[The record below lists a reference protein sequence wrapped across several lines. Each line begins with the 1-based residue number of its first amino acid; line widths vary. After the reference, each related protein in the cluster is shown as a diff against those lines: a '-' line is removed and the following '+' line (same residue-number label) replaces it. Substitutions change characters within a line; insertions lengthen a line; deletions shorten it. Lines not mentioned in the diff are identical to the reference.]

1 MPPQTAAPTPESES
15 ALLGVLLSAENT
27 REGATALPD
36 ALNPAIG
43 EAAAARI
50 LVVDDEDTIRL
61 VLAKFL
67 RTRGFEVDTAE
78 SGDAAL
84 ETLARA
90 RFDLMLCDVRM
101 PGLSGVEIVPRAL
114 EANPDLGIVML
125 SAVNDAPTATEAMAY
140 GVLDYLIKPVELQ
153 VLHEAVTRALY
164 KRRHLTEQRRVERAI
179 RDEVASRTKE
189 LELEKEHLRDVSVTV
204 VESLV
209 RAQEA
214 KSDFQRGHSARVADL
229 AASIADYMGLAPD
242 VVEDVRIAGRLH
254 DVGNA
259 GIREDLLNKPG
270 SLSPEEFEH
279 VKDHVR
285 IGVEILMPLR
295 HIERAVIFIG
305 DHHEHWDG
313 KGYPHARADEHI
325 SVGGRILAAAE
336 AFDSLISRR
345 PYREPM
351 STDDAVERL
360 RRSVGTHFDARVFE
374 ALRAIVKRRKTL
386 AFVEP
391 VPK

>member
-1 MPPQTAAPTPESES
+1 MSSSNAAT
-15 ALLGVLLSAENT
+15 
-27 REGATALPD
+27 
-36 ALNPAIG
+36 
-43 EAAAARI
+43 AARI

-61 VLAKFL
+61 VLAKYL
-67 RTRGFEVDTAE
+67 RTRGFEVATAE

-84 ETLARA
+84 EALAGA
-90 RFDLMLCDVRM
+90 SFDLMLCDVRM
-101 PGLSGVEIVPRAL
+101 PGLSGVEIIPRAL

-125 SAVNDAPTATEAMAY
+125 SAVNDAPTATEAMGH

-153 VLHEAVTRALY
+153 VLHEAVIRALH
-164 KRRHLTEQRRVERAI
+164 KRSHLNEQRRLERAI
-179 RDEVASRTKE
+179 REEVAERTKE
-189 LELEKEHLRDVSVTV
+189 LELEREHLRELSVSV
-204 VESLV
+204 VETLV
-209 RAQEA
+209 RAMEA
-214 KSDFQRGHSARVADL
+214 KGIFQRGHSARVAEL

-242 VVEDVRIAGRLH
+242 VVEDIRIAGRLH
-254 DVGNA
+254 DVGNV

-295 HIERAVIFIG
+295 HIERAVIFVG

-313 KGYPHARADEHI
+313 KGYPHARAGEHI
-325 SVGGRILAAAE
+325 SVGGRILAAAD

-360 RRSVGTHFDARVFE
+360 RRSVGAHFDSRVFE

-386 AFVEP
+386 AFVDP
-391 VPK
+391 VSVPK